1 VFGLKVSW
9 QSIQKDRVQQY
20 LWQFGTEGNH
30 MTATARTS
38 PQVNGIIQ
46 EIESK
51 REGGTAPIADFSHI
65 ASEIEQYHLHH
76 PKSFSRELDRI
87 NQAFQS
93 NEALQKAFPDVKIVG
108 ARGQDL
114 TLRDSHDHILTVDSR
129 NINRRLEASTE
140 AVPTDLRK
148 AGTANLRA
156 DGSGQYTVPEGKRH
170 DGWSVA
176 REVLRAQSKDANF
189 NPSDNQIANY
199 LLEAKRQNPHID
211 FNRLKAGQKI
221 ELPAAVMREGDTSF
235 AAQAKADEQYIAQN
249 KAGKGADQSKLA
261 LAEGKT
267 LLPDAARRTSDI
279 NARYAEELQGQML
292 TSKTTSDALS
302 TYLKYKPEG
311 SPDGMTPQGLDQVL
325 KNPDLKLSADEKAKL
340 SWAQKYMGDELADLT
355 VGKDGKLLTLDSL
368 RKGMA
373 SRFEELE
380 KQKQQD
386 LADAA
391 KPLAPIV
398 QNTTAVPTREN
409 DRPVATA
416 PSRDNDRPP
425 VATVPNRDSDRPVAT
440 VPNRDSDRTVATVP
454 PATRFGLALP
464 PEEGPPRPVETVPPK
479 GKKLQSVLGG
489 TPEKQPQQE
498 ARLHPTEPALPR
510 TSIDSGNA
518 EHPALSSDLIGPV
531 TDKAILAQVPDAVY
545 IPFKGRTTVMN
556 PGGQIIDG
564 KPWHYQYDQPYWLE
578 HKAADSLVAAI
589 KDVKDTLGVDLSP
602 TDRNAA
608 GRVQS
613 QQNAIVSRG
622 SRGSNHN
629 SNHLFG
635 RSIDFY
641 PGGYQHLDPKVVA
654 ILNKHGWHQ
663 GDRAP
668 FGWGDFGHFTYHS

>member
-1 VFGLKVSW
+1 VFGLKVCW
-9 QSIQKDRVQQY
+9 QSIQKNRVHQY

-46 EIESK
+46 EIEGK

-87 NQAFQS
+87 NKAFKS

-199 LLEAKRQNPHID
+199 LVEAKRQNPHID
-211 FNRLKAGQKI
+211 FNRLKPGQKI
-221 ELPAAVMREGDTSF
+221 ELPAAVMKEGDTSF

-249 KAGKGADQSKLA
+249 KAGQVTDQSKLA

-267 LLPDAARRTSDI
+267 LLPDASWRTNDI

-302 TYLKYKPEG
+302 TYLKYKPDG

-355 VGKDGKLLTLDSL
+355 VGKDGKLLTVDSL

-373 SRFEELE
+373 SRIEELE

-386 LADAA
+386 LADVA
-391 KPLAPIV
+391 KPPAPIV
-398 QNTTAVPTREN
+398 QDRTTVPN
-409 DRPVATA
+409 
-416 PSRDNDRPP
+416 RDNDRPP
-425 VATVPNRDSDRPVAT
+425 VVTGPSLDTNRPVAT
-440 VPNRDSDRTVATVP
+440 VPPT
-454 PATRFGLALP
+454 TRFGLTIP
-464 PEEGPPRPVETVPPK
+464 SEERPPRPVETVPPTRN
-479 GKKLQSVLGG
+479 KLPSVLGN
-489 TPEKQPQQE
+489 PPLPQERPAPNRQEE
-498 ARLHPTEPALPR
+498 ARLHPTEPVLPR
-510 TSIDSGNA
+510 TSVDSGNA
-518 EHPALSSDLIGPV
+518 EHPAAVSDLTGPV
-531 TDKAILAQVPDAVY
+531 TDRAILSQVPDAVY

-556 PGGQIIDG
+556 PGGKIIDG
-564 KPWHYQYDQPYWLE
+564 KHWHYQYDQPYWLE
-578 HKAADSLVAAI
+578 RKAADSLVAAI
-589 KDVKDTLGVDLSP
+589 KDVKDTLGVDLRP

-654 ILNKHGWHQ
+654 ILSKHGWHQ